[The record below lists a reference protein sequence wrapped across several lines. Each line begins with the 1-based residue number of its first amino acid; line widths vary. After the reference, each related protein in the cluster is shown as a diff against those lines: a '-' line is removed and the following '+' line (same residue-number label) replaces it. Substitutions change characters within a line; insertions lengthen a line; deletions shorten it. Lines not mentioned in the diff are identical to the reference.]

1 MFTFIW
7 DEILIKPVFNLLIFL
22 YEKASFG
29 ELGIAI
35 ILITVIIRFIILKP
49 TINAAKAQKAMAK
62 IQPKI
67 LELQKRYKNDK
78 QKLAQETMAIY
89 KKNGVNPL
97 GSCLPLFI
105 QMPLLIGLFW
115 VLFKHIPGQR
125 FDLLYDFVQKPA
137 HFDTSFFG
145 LFDLVTKP
153 KITLENASHYG
164 YQIVLAL
171 LAAGTQFYQSKMMLP
186 KKQTKVAF
194 LDKKPTVA
202 EEKAQFMNDFGR
214 QITYII
220 PVVIFF
226 VSLTLPAALALS
238 WATGAAFA
246 IVTQYYVIKP
256 AKEEKD
262 E

>member
-7 DEILIKPVFNLLIFL
+7 DQILIKPIFNLVVFL
-22 YEKASFG
+22 YDQVVFG
-29 ELGIAI
+29 EFGLAI
-35 ILITVIIRFIILKP
+35 ILVTIIIRLIILKP
-49 TINAAKAQKAMAK
+49 TIKAAKAQKAMAK
-62 IQPKI
+62 LQPKI
-67 LELQKRYKNDK
+67 AELQKRLKNDK
-78 QKLAQETMAIY
+78 QKLAQETMALY
-89 KKNGVNPL
+89 KKEGVNPL

-125 FDLLYDFVQKPA
+125 FDLLYNFVQKPA
-137 HFDTSFFG
+137 SFDTSFFG

-164 YQIVLAL
+164 WQIALAL

-186 KKQTKVAF
+186 KKQKKVSF
-194 LDKKPTVA
+194 LDKKPTME
-202 EEKAQFMNDFGR
+202 EEKAQLMSDFSR
-214 QITYII
+214 QITYIM
-220 PVVIFF
+220 PAVIFF

-238 WATGAAFA
+238 WSTGAIFA
-246 IVTQYYVIKP
+246 IVTQYYVIGP
-256 AKEEKD
+256 AKEKKD